1 MGVRLHRTFTSAGY
15 SVDMDR
21 HADDPGVSLAPRE
34 PDVLRLD
41 RRLRRIEGQV
51 RGIGCMI
58 DERRDCADILQQ
70 IAAARCAL
78 GEVALALLEAHVRRH
93 VGVSHAGD
101 DKRDLVAEVLAPV
114 ARLVRSR

>member
-1 MGVRLHRTFTSAGY
+1 
-15 SVDMDR
+15 MDR

-51 RGIGCMI
+51 RGIGRMI
-58 DERRDCADILQQ
+58 DDQRDCADILQQ

-93 VGVSHAGD
+93 VGVSHAGGGG
-101 DKRDLVAEVLAPV
+101 RDLVAEVMAPV